1 MELCGGELADLSQL
15 ELLKRDDL
23 KFQVLD
29 DEDYSDDISNELSEL
44 DNFDDDDEDYV
55 PESLRNFL
63 EDANNQLEKD
73 LDDIMHFEKHDT
85 DYMEPCEPKEWDPL

>member
-44 DNFDDDDEDYV
+44 DNFDDDDEDYYWMFNTV
-55 PESLRNFL
+55 CHSSFPLY
-63 EDANNQLEKD
+63 QEK
-73 LDDIMHFEKHDT
+73 
-85 DYMEPCEPKEWDPL
+85 

>member
-29 DEDYSDDISNELSEL
+29 DDDYGLDDIPNELSEL
-44 DNFDDDDEDYV
+44 DNFDDEDDY
-55 PESLRNFL
+55 
-63 EDANNQLEKD
+63 
-73 LDDIMHFEKHDT
+73 
-85 DYMEPCEPKEWDPL
+85 Y

>member
-1 MELCGGELADLSQL
+1 MINSVSHPIPNFFAVVLHFEVMELCGGELADLSQL

-44 DNFDDDDEDYV
+44 DNFDDDDEDY
-55 PESLRNFL
+55 
-63 EDANNQLEKD
+63 
-73 LDDIMHFEKHDT
+73 
-85 DYMEPCEPKEWDPL
+85 Y